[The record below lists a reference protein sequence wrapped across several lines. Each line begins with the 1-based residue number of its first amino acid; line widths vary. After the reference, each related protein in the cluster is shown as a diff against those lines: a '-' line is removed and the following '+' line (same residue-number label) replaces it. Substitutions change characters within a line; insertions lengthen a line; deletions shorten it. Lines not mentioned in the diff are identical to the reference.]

1 MTDRE
6 KMLNKNLKFLIVND
20 LSSMQEIIK
29 KMLREI
35 GFINIDEA
43 EGGAEALR
51 KLQQG
56 AFDFVISD
64 WHMSKMDGLTMLQ
77 TVRATK
83 MLKDIPV
90 LMVTEKVNKINI
102 LAAARAGANGDL
114 IRPFS
119 RATLNEKLNIIYKN
133 IENCTYSSI
142 ENTEDIESY
151 V

>member
-1 MTDRE
+1 
-6 KMLNKNLKFLIVND
+6 
-20 LSSMQEIIK
+20 
-29 KMLREI
+29 
-35 GFINIDEA
+35 
-43 EGGAEALR
+43 
-51 KLQQG
+51 
-56 AFDFVISD
+56 
-64 WHMSKMDGLTMLQ
+64 MLQ
-77 TVRATK
+77 NVRATK

-102 LAAARAGANGDL
+102 LAAARAGANGYL

-142 ENTEDIESY
+142 ENTEDVEFY